1 MESQR
6 ASAKRSGAGSGLD
19 LVLLFVLFGASLG
32 VRWQYARAV
41 VFPPSDASAF
51 YLLTAANVVEGR
63 GLEIDVLGS
72 YWVPFPAVTHP
83 SHERRMPLTTAA
95 IAAAFAIQRAFSGAW
110 EVALD
115 VGQWAGLILGSLL
128 APLTYLF
135 GRRALPRGRSNRWVS
150 LSAALLVAVNAT
162 LAYQSATGDGSAL
175 FALLAVGALAVAV
188 RQPGERG
195 GYLGAGMLVALAYL
209 TRTDGLLLLL
219 AIPLAWWLLP
229 IPARAAVDLPDTP
242 AGRLAWEKWPR
253 QQGERRDRP
262 LFVGP
267 GLRYLVDLGVAFA
280 LIVAPWLI
288 RNYLVFGTLL
298 PSSVI
303 SQAWLGNYVDNFNYL
318 SHPTPQTWLAQT
330 WSVLL
335 DQRVQ
340 ALAHAGQVLLLGTF
354 PWGVLALP
362 GLWLL
367 RREWSLFPSLVY
379 GLLLVFGLAL
389 VFPIS
394 VLSGLFYYSFGAVIP
409 FLALAAAYS
418 IYRGSQLFGRKPR
431 LAAIIGAAVTVVLLL
446 LAGWQV
452 MRTLPDVSERNLVE
466 KAQFEAAAAWLS
478 QNVAP
483 GAVVMTDQTHLLNY
497 ASGQPTIALPG
508 NEPPDSAWQ
517 AAERYGAHY
526 LIVTQQFGLYPG
538 ILTAQPDPRF
548 RFVAEIEGSQI
559 YEIGGDRP

>member
-6 ASAKRSGAGSGLD
+6 ASAKRFGAGSGLD
-19 LVLLFVLFGASLG
+19 LVLLVVLFVASLG
-32 VRWQYARAV
+32 VRWQYVRAV
-41 VFPPSDASAF
+41 VFPPLDASAF
-51 YLLTAANVVEGR
+51 YLTTAANAVEGR
-63 GLEIDVLGS
+63 GLEIDVLES
-72 YWVPFPAVTHP
+72 YRVPFPTVTHP

-95 IAAAFAIQRAFSGAW
+95 IAAAFAFQRALSGAW
-110 EVALD
+110 ETTLD

-135 GRRALPRGRSNRWVS
+135 GRRALPRGRGNRWVS
-150 LSAALLVAVNAT
+150 LSAALLVVVNAT
-162 LAYQSATGDGSAL
+162 LAYQSATADGSAL
-175 FALLAVGALAVAV
+175 FALLAAGALAVAV

-209 TRTDGLLLLL
+209 TRADGMLLLL

-229 IPARAAVDLPDTP
+229 MPARATIDLPDTP

-253 QQGERRDRP
+253 QQGERRDQP
-262 LFVGP
+262 LFMGP
-267 GLRYLVDLGVAFA
+267 GLRHLVDLGVAFA

-288 RNYLVFGTLL
+288 RNYLAFGTPL
-298 PSSVI
+298 PSPVLA
-303 SQAWLGNYVDNFNYL
+303 QAWLGDYVDNFNYL

-379 GLLLVFGLAL
+379 GLLLFFGLGL
-389 VFPIS
+389 LFPIS

-409 FLALAAAYS
+409 FLALAAAYL
-418 IYRGSQLFGRKPR
+418 IYRGSQLLGRQSR
-431 LAAIIGAAVTVVLLL
+431 LAAIIVATATAVLLL

-452 MRTLPDVSERNLVE
+452 VQTLPDVRERNLVE
-466 KAQFEAAAAWLS
+466 KSQFEAAAAWLS
-478 QNVAP
+478 ENTAP
-483 GAVVMTDQTHLLNY
+483 GAVVMTDATHQLNY
-497 ASGQPTIALPG
+497 ASEHPTIALPG

-517 AAERYGAHY
+517 AAERYGARY
-526 LIVTQQFGLYPG
+526 LIVTQKFGLYPEV
-538 ILTAQPDPRF
+538 LTAQPDPRF
-548 RFVAEIEGSQI
+548 QLVAEIEGSQI
-559 YEIGGDRP
+559 YEIGGGQP